1 MDDIDDDDSEFVV
14 SVDFDDVDNE
24 VDVKI
29 S

>member
-14 SVDFDDVDNE
+14 VVDFDDVDNE